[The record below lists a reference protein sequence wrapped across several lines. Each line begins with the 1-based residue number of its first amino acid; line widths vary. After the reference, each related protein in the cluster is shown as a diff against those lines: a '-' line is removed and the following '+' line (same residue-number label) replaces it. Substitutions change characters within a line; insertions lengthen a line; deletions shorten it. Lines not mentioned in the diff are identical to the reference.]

1 MKHKKLIIP
10 ILIVSILVIITNS
23 ILIISRFRIYQNEI
37 NNIIA
42 NILGEV
48 KNNYPNVD
56 ESKIISNLNEENLKV
71 GFDVLKKYGIYSDL
85 SVVQSL
91 ENREK
96 EIIIL
101 NIVCITSLI
110 ILITIIVYIYWSKKN
125 KKLQE
130 IIKYIEEINRKN
142 YDLKIEENTEDELS
156 NLTNELYKITIMLK
170 EQADNSIK
178 DKKILQTSIEDI
190 SHQIKTPLTS
200 ISIMLDN
207 IKENPNMD
215 QNTRQTFIYEISRQ
229 IEWINW
235 LIISLLKLSKLDSGT
250 IEFTAKEIDV
260 GNLIDDVI
268 KKLSIPIEIK
278 NQNVIVNGSI
288 AKFIGDYNW
297 QLEAITNIVKN
308 AIEHTPENKN
318 IYINYEEN
326 EIYTKIT
333 IRDEGNGIDSN
344 DIKYIFER
352 FYKCKNSSENSV
364 GIGLA
369 LSKAII
375 EKDNGYITCFSKVN
389 EGTVFEIKYMK

>member
-10 ILIVSILVIITNS
+10 ILIVSILVIIANS
-23 ILIISRFRIYQNEI
+23 ILIIRRFQIYQNEV

-42 NILGEV
+42 NIVGEI
-48 KNNYPNVD
+48 KNDYPDVD
-56 ESKIISNLNEENLKV
+56 EGQIISILNKDNIELGYNRLE
-71 GFDVLKKYGIYSDL
+71 KYGIYSEI
-85 SVVQSL
+85 SVIQNL

-101 NIVCITSLI
+101 NILSIAALI
-110 ILITIIVYIYWSKKN
+110 ILVIIIVYTYWSKKN

-130 IIKYIEEINRKN
+130 IIKYIEEINKKN
-142 YDLKIEENTEDELS
+142 YDLKIEENSEDELS

-170 EQADNSIK
+170 EQAENSIK

-215 QNTRQTFIYEISRQ
+215 ENTKQAFIYEISRQ

-250 IEFTAKEIDV
+250 VEFTTKEIDV
-260 GNLIDDVI
+260 GNLINDVI

-278 NQNVIVNGSI
+278 NQNIIVNDNA
-288 AKFIGDYNW
+288 AKFTGDYNW

-326 EIYTKIT
+326 NIYTKIT

-344 DIKYIFER
+344 DIKHIFER